1 MATNQAT
8 IEKMQKLKLFGMI
21 KAFHSTMENGVK
33 NNFTA
38 DELLAHLIDAEWD
51 LRHNRRLEKL
61 IKDARFRYQASIE
74 QIDFNLKRNL
84 DKNMLLRFMDC
95 DWINKKQNVIIT
107 GPTGV
112 GKSFL
117 LCALGHQACI
127 YGFKTLYYNCTKL
140 FSCLKLKKADGSY
153 LKELKQIQKQ
163 DVLILDDFGL
173 DQFDRENRL
182 TLLEIFEDRHGL
194 KSTIITSQLPP
205 AKWHEII
212 GDQTIADAICDRIIH
227 SSFKIELKGDSVR
240 KIYKNPVS

>member
-8 IEKMQKLKLFGMI
+8 IEKMQKLKLFGMV

-38 DELLAHLIDAEWD
+38 DELLGHLVDAEWD
-51 LRHNRRLEKL
+51 ERHNRRLEKL

-84 DKNMLLRFMDC
+84 DKNMLLRFIDC
-95 DWINKKQNVIIT
+95 DWINKKQNIIIT

-112 GKSFL
+112 GKSFIL
-117 LCALGHQACI
+117 SALGHQACI

-140 FSCLKLKKADGSY
+140 FSSLKLKKADGSY

-173 DQFDRENRL
+173 DQFDRESRL

-205 AKWHEII
+205 TKWHEII

-227 SSFKIELKGDSVR
+227 SSFRIELKGESVR
-240 KIYKNPVS
+240 KIYKKPVN